1 MCLAGAAPGFLAAIA
16 HVHDG
21 RPPAP
26 HDLWRAW
33 SLEPLELVA
42 LAIAA
47 GGYAVGLR
55 RLWHRSYTGR
65 PRLARRTVAFVAGF
79 LALAAAL
86 VSPLDALGSA
96 LFAGHML
103 QHVVLMV
110 VAAPLLVL
118 ARPLAPWLWALPPA
132 WRRRV
137 GRVFGSGLVRGVWRG
152 LTRPAVAW
160 TLHAVALWSWHAPA
174 LYEATLRS
182 DAIHVAQHASFFFT
196 ALLFWW
202 VPIHGRGSAAA
213 VRAAGIPYLFTTAL
227 HGSVLSALLAFS
239 SHPWYPIYERT
250 AAWWGL
256 SALEDQQL
264 GGLIMWGVSGVV
276 YVAAAIVLTGAC
288 LRAVECDVARR
299 EARAKEA
306 RRAVRVVSVAP
317 AMRRVEPPPPHPASP
332 AHSGPQA

>member
-1 MCLAGAAPGFLAAIA
+1 MHVAGAVPGLLAVVA

-33 SLEPLELVA
+33 GFEPLELATLA
-42 LAIAA
+42 LAAA
-47 GGYAVGLR
+47 GYVVGVR
-55 RLWHRSYTGR
+55 RLWRRSGAGR
-65 PRLARRTVAFVAGF
+65 PRLARQAAGFVAGF
-79 LALAAAL
+79 LALAGAL

-110 VAAPLLVL
+110 IAAPLLVL
-118 ARPLAPWLWALPPA
+118 ARPLAPWLWALPSA
-132 WRRRV
+132 WRHRV
-137 GRVFGSGLVRGVWRG
+137 GRILGSGPVRGAWRG

-160 TLHAVALWSWHAPA
+160 TLHAIALWSWHAPP

-182 DAIHVAQHASFFFT
+182 DAVHVAQHACFFLT

-202 VPIHGRGSAAA
+202 VPIHGRGGAA
-213 VRAAGIPYLFTTAL
+213 VMRATGIPYLFTTAL
-227 HGSVLSALLAFS
+227 HGSVLSALLTFS
-239 SHPWYPIYERT
+239 PRAWYPIYEPT
-250 AAWWGL
+250 AASWGL

-276 YVAAAIVLTGAC
+276 YVAAAIAFTAAW

-299 EARAKEA
+299 EARRVA
-306 RRAVRVVSVAP
+306 AVVVAAHADPGAASSGATRPSDPTPRVRP
-317 AMRRVEPPPPHPASP
+317 
-332 AHSGPQA
+332 

>member
-1 MCLAGAAPGFLAAIA
+1 MHVAGAVHGLLAAAA

-137 GRVFGSGLVRGVWRG
+137 GRVFGSGLVRGASQC

-160 TLHAVALWSWHAPA
+160 TLHAVALWSWHAPP

-182 DAIHVAQHASFFFT
+182 DAVHVAQHACFFLT

-202 VPIHGRGSAAA
+202 VPIHRRGGAV

-239 SHPWYPIYERT
+239 SHPWYPIHERT

-288 LRAVECDVARR
+288 LRAVERDVARR
-299 EARAKEA
+299 EAWGREA
-306 RRAVRVVSVAP
+306 RTAPPLVPVRP
-317 AMRRVEPPPPHPASP
+317 ACREIPHSR
-332 AHSGPQA
+332 